1 MSDFYQP
8 HSALDL
14 LRRFE
19 GNVEAPRRYLRE
31 RFELMQEVDAQL
43 EAMTALADADV
54 IMQTLDNVQG
64 PLGGL
69 PVAIKDIFDTCNMVT
84 AYGSRIYAR
93 HRPVSD
99 AVIVTLLRRQGA
111 VSIGKA
117 AACEFAYMAPTAT
130 RNPCAPNR
138 TAGGSSSGSA
148 AAVAAGYVPFAIGSQ
163 TAGSTIRP
171 ASFCGVAGYKP
182 TFGLLPTI
190 GMKCF
195 SWSFDTVGLFASG
208 VRDVAY
214 LAQVLSGRRLVVNHL
229 PSNPTFGL
237 PESYPW
243 TPASANAAAVM
254 DRAVR
259 TIEAAGAAVI
269 PVRFPAWMTELTG
282 AHATIQSYEAFRAI
296 GFEYDHYREMLTP
309 ILREF
314 LDKAAEVPNEAY
326 VAACRKA
333 ESAKSALLAWFDGI
347 DALLTPSA
355 PDEAPDGL
363 KSTGDPAFSRS
374 WTLLG
379 APCVNVPGLRGERGG
394 PIGVQVIGRRDDD
407 AVTLALA
414 AFVETTLTGCMA
426 A

>member
-1 MSDFYQP
+1 MMSDFYQP

-14 LRRFE
+14 IQRFE
-19 GNVEAPRRYLRE
+19 GDVKARRRYLHE
-31 RFELMQEVDAQL
+31 RFERIREVDGQL
-43 EAMTALADADV
+43 KAMTALADSDV

-64 PLGGL
+64 PLRGL
-69 PVAIKDIFDTCNMVT
+69 PVAIKDIFDTCDMVT
-84 AYGSRIYAR
+84 AYGSRIYAG

-99 AVIVTLLRRQGA
+99 ATIVTLLRRQGA

-117 AACEFAYMAPTAT
+117 AACEFAYMAPTPT

-182 TFGLLPTI
+182 TFGLLPTT

-214 LAQVLSGRRLVVNHL
+214 LAQALSGRRLAVNHF
-229 PSNPTFGL
+229 PGKPTFGL

-259 TIEAAGAAVI
+259 MIEAAGATVI
-269 PVRFPAWMTELTG
+269 PVCFPAWMAELIG
-282 AHATIQSYEAFRAI
+282 AHATIESYEAFQTI
-296 GFEYDHYREMLTP
+296 GFEYDRYRELLTP

-314 LDKAAEVPNEAY
+314 LDKAAEVPNDAY
-326 VAACRKA
+326 IAACRKA
-333 ESAKSALLAWFDGI
+333 ESAKTALLAWFDGT

-355 PDEAPDGL
+355 PDEAPEGL
-363 KSTGDPAFSRS
+363 NSTGDPAFSRN

-379 APCVNVPGLRGERGG
+379 APCVSVPGLRGERGG
-394 PIGVQVIGRRDDD
+394 PIGVQVIGRRNDD
-407 AVTLALA
+407 AATLALA
-414 AFVETTLTGCMA
+414 AFVESTLRKA
-426 A
+426 

>member
-1 MSDFYQP
+1 MMTDFYQP

-14 LRRFE
+14 LQRFE
-19 GNVEAPRRYLRE
+19 GKIEARRRYLHE
-31 RFELMQEVDAQL
+31 RFERIREIDAQL
-43 EAMTALADADV
+43 KAMVALADPDI
-54 IMQTLDNVQG
+54 IMQKLDNVEG

-69 PVAIKDIFDTCNMVT
+69 PVAIKDIFDTCDVVT
-84 AYGSRIYAR
+84 TYGSPIYAS

-99 AVIVTLLRRQGA
+99 ATIVTLLRRQGA

-117 AACEFAYMAPTAT
+117 AACEFAYMAPTPT
-130 RNPCAPNR
+130 RNPWAPNR
-138 TAGGSSSGSA
+138 TPGGSSSGSA

-163 TAGSTIRP
+163 TAASTIRP

-182 TFGLLPTI
+182 TFGLLPTT

-208 VRDVAY
+208 VCDVAY
-214 LAQVLSGRRLVVNHL
+214 LVQALSGRRLAVNQF
-229 PSNPTFGL
+229 PGNPTFGL

-259 TIEAAGAAVI
+259 LVEAAGATVVS
-269 PVRFPAWMTELTG
+269 VRLPAWMTELTG

-296 GFEYDHYREMLTP
+296 GFEYDHYRELLTP
-309 ILREF
+309 MLREF
-314 LDKAAEVPNEAY
+314 LDKAAEVPNDAY

-333 ESAKSALLAWFDGI
+333 ESARSALLAWFDDI

-355 PDEAPDGL
+355 PDEAPDGF

-379 APCVNVPGLRGERGG
+379 VPCINVPGLCGERGG

-407 AVTLALA
+407 AATLSLA
-414 AFVETTLTGCMA
+414 AFVEDALRKA
-426 A
+426 